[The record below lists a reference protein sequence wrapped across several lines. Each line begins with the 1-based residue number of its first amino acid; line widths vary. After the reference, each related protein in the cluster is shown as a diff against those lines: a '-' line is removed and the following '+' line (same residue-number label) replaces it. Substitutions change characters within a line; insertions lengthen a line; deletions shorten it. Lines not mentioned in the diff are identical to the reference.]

1 MLALLLA
8 VALSYTGAFLL
19 RFDFALPSSVEG
31 LFRLGLFIFI
41 PVKGMATV
49 FCSKHGKSCN
59 VEVWM
64 QSCGSLDKANSD
76 RNWNGSVKR
85 LAWPLPLSSWAL
97 LLIRSF

>member
-59 VEVWM
+59 AGAGM
-64 QSCGSLDKANSD
+64 PSCGSLDRVNCA
-76 RNWNGSVKR
+76 RNWNG
-85 LAWPLPLSSWAL
+85 
-97 LLIRSF
+97 